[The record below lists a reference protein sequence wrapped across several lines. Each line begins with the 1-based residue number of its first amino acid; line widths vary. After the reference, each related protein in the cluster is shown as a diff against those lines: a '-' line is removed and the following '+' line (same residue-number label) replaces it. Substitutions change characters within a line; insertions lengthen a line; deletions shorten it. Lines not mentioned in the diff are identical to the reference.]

1 MAHKRNSIRNRLIKN
16 NVGICFL
23 LETKKNNCCDS
34 FIRNLWNIATIKWTS
49 LESVGKSRGIIAMWD
64 NSVFEVNSIEFGGQW
79 ISLCGTHIPSSFNCM
94 IVGVYAASSVKERA
108 DLWEEIITLKFAFE
122 LPLVVIGDFNETLLP
137 NERSSGNLN
146 LSGSTSFRRFISDC
160 ELVEYN
166 MQGHRFTWFRGGS
179 MSRIDKAF
187 ASPEF
192 QLQFPSLSLCR
203 YPRGMSDHCQLL
215 LQSPKVDWEWK
226 PFRFINCWLSHPS
239 FLTDFEALWS
249 DSCKEFPGE
258 YSLIKKLGIMG
269 KKLRQWN
276 KSTFGDQNLK
286 LADIQNSIT
295 TLENKSEVCP
305 LSETEKK
312 SSRG

>member
-1 MAHKRNSIRNRLIKN
+1 
-16 NVGICFL
+16 
-23 LETKKNNCCDS
+23 
-34 FIRNLWNIATIKWTS
+34 
-49 LESVGKSRGIIAMWD
+49 MWD

-108 DLWEEIITLKFAFE
+108 DLWEEITTLKFAFE

-179 MSRIDKAF
+179 MSRIDRAF

-215 LQSPKVDWEWK
+215 LQSPEVD
-226 PFRFINCWLSHPS
+226 
-239 FLTDFEALWS
+239 
-249 DSCKEFPGE
+249 
-258 YSLIKKLGIMG
+258 
-269 KKLRQWN
+269 
-276 KSTFGDQNLK
+276 
-286 LADIQNSIT
+286 
-295 TLENKSEVCP
+295 
-305 LSETEKK
+305 
-312 SSRG
+312 